1 MAQEIKLNPWELV
14 VTKMNMMSFV
24 IPEIRTLVTVNH
36 LL

>member
-1 MAQEIKLNPWELV
+1 MAQEIKLNLWELV
-14 VTKMNMMSFV
+14 VTKVDIMSFV

>member
-1 MAQEIKLNPWELV
+1 MAQEMKLNPWELV
-14 VTKMNMMSFV
+14 VTKMDMIPFV